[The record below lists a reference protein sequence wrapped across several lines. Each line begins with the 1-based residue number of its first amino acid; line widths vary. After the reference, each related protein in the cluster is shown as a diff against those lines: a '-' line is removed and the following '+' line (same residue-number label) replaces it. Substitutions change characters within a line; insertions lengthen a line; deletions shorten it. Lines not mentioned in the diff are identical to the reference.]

1 MSANSSSGMMSGD
14 KSPKR
19 TESDSSAGGPHPK
32 QHQQQQ
38 LLFMMLI
45 QQYQQIAQTGL
56 GQLENASTGALEV
69 DLSSARFAIDTLSM
83 LKEFTKG
90 NVTKEM
96 SEYVDAILSPLRA
109 DLEAIE

>member
-1 MSANSSSGMMSGD
+1 MSANSSSKDISGPQSPD
-14 KSPKR
+14 KAHL
-19 TESDSSAGGPHPK
+19 ESLSVGTDTK
-32 QHQQQQ
+32 QNQQQQ
-38 LLFMMLI
+38 LLLMMLI

-56 GQLENASTGALEV
+56 GKLENPSSGELEV

-90 NVTKEM
+90 NISQEM
-96 SEYVDAILSPLRA
+96 SEYIEAVLAPLSS